1 MENHVALPVA
11 DDSSVPQPIE
21 YVPTPRP
28 WRVAPVSAYRGG
40 EINIDAGANGLGGFI
55 CTTGL
60 RDDPEAIGNA
70 HLIVHAVN
78 RDHHFDDLVKALEA
92 ATGILETLT
101 DPKSQHVSSQHIW
114 AQSVE
119 AASKNRSLLS
129 RLKSE
134 G

>member
-70 HLIVHAVN
+70 HLIVRAVN
-78 RDHHFDDLVKALEA
+78 RDHHFDDLVKLLTEA
-92 ATGILETLT
+92 RRYVATCGDRGS
-101 DPKSQHVSSQHIW
+101 DP
-114 AQSVE
+114 
-119 AASKNRSLLS
+119 ASDLLARIDATLS